1 MTLHP
6 EVVAEMLKAEAE
18 SVRESLAE
26 QIEEMELDSNRVL
39 IRPKSWSG
47 QWMCLDGSEYDQRPL
62 RLSVLDAERKPTE
75 DWPGKLRYGS
85 EPHPILQEP
94 WACIRG
100 TYQYH
105 AYPGHAAETWDQFR
119 ISIRMV
125 HLVNHILKN
134 AAS

>member
-6 EVVAEMLKAEAE
+6 AVVAEMLGAEAD
-18 SVRESLAE
+18 SVRQSLGGQVDE
-26 QIEEMELDSNRVL
+26 VELDGTRVL

-47 QWMCLDGSEYDQRPL
+47 RWMSLDGSEYDQRPL
-62 RLSVLDAERKPTE
+62 RLSVLDAERKPTD

-85 EPHPILQEP
+85 EPHPILGEP

-105 AYPGHAAETWDQFR
+105 AYPGHAAEAWDQFR

-125 HLVNHILKN
+125 RLVAHILKN

>member
-6 EVVAEMLKAEAE
+6 AVVAEMLEVEAD
-18 SVRESLAE
+18 SVRQRLGGYIDEL
-26 QIEEMELDSNRVL
+26 ELDGTRVL

-47 QWMCLDGSEYDQRPL
+47 RWMCLDGSEYDQRPL
-62 RLSVLDAERKPTE
+62 RLSVLDAERQQTD
-75 DWPGKLRYGS
+75 DWPGKLRAGS
-85 EPHPILQEP
+85 ERHPILHEP

-105 AYPGHAAETWDQFR
+105 AYPGHAEETWDQFR
-119 ISIRMV
+119 IGIRMV
-125 HLVNHILKN
+125 HLVTHILKN